1 MIGDV
6 SFTDNSSW
14 VRSRK
19 FLLAL
24 QVAPDQCPPGIRIRE
39 AKTEAFTVKDN
50 RGECESISSEKK
62 SYKVVVGGED
72 SFRFLGWG
80 DQEWT

>member
-1 MIGDV
+1 MIRGVQDGEGVIGDV

-19 FLLAL
+19 FLLAF

-50 RGECESISSEKK
+50 RGECESISSVRK
-62 SYKVVVGGED
+62 SIVIEGCC
-72 SFRFLGWG
+72 
-80 DQEWT
+80 